1 MPATVLCGIVCYV
14 YFNLNPPNRSLG
26 ASRVVLVVKNLLA
39 KVGDIRD
46 PGLIPG
52 LGRSSGGGLG
62 DPLQYFYLENL
73 VDRGTWKATVLRMA
87 QSQTQLKQL
96 SKTDL

>member
-1 MPATVLCGIVCYV
+1 MPATVLCVMAV

-26 ASRVVLVVKNLLA
+26 ASRVVLVVKNLPA

-62 DPLQYFYLENL
+62 DPLQYFYLENP
-73 VDRGTWKATVLRMA
+73 VDRGAGRATVHRVTD
-87 QSQTQLKQL
+87 SQT
-96 SKTDL
+96 

>member
-1 MPATVLCGIVCYV
+1 M
-14 YFNLNPPNRSLG
+14 
-26 ASRVVLVVKNLLA
+26 VKNLLA

-73 VDRGTWKATVLRMA
+73 VDRGTWKATVPRMA